1 MPAVFQLVSFLTDYR
16 MSVDEAIHQPRLDV
30 SGTQTV
36 TLDSRLPPDVIEAV
50 SSAHRTSTMPN
61 GVYPNLFA
69 CPSIVG
75 HDPQSGRNTGGA
87 FVVSPR
93 ASAIPEPE

>member
-16 MSVDEAIHQPRLDV
+16 MSVNAAIHQPRLDV
-30 SGTQTV
+30 SGAETV
-36 TLDSRLPPDVIEAV
+36 TLDSTLPPDVVEAV
-50 SSAHRTSTMPN
+50 SSAHQARTMPN

-75 HDPQSGRNTGGA
+75 YDPKTGRNTGGA
-87 FVVSPR
+87 FVMSPR
-93 ASAIPEPE
+93 ASATPEPE